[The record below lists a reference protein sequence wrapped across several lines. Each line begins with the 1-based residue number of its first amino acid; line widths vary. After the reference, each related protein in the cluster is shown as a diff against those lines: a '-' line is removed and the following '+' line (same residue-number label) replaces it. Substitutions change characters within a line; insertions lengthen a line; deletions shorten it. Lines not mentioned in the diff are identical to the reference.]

1 MALIMQSLRLPK
13 TPLRVLSLLGLAIFF
28 IVIGC
33 DHFIRPNFYVGIM
46 PPYLPAHLELVY
58 LSGLLEILG
67 GVAVLIG
74 ALRRLAG
81 VGLMVLLV
89 AVYPAN
95 VHMAMHP
102 ELFPELDLGALY
114 ARLALQFVFLYWVYA
129 STLATPR
136 VAQSA
141 TEIADRLSVD

>member
-1 MALIMQSLRLPK
+1 MALIMQFLRLPK
-13 TPLRVLSLLGLAIFF
+13 TPLRVLSLLGLAMFF
-28 IVIGC
+28 IAIGC

-58 LSGLLEILG
+58 LSGLFEILG
-67 GVAVLIG
+67 GLAVLIG

-102 ELFPELDLGALY
+102 EFFPELNLSALY

-136 VAQSA
+136 PAQNA
-141 TEIADRLSVD
+141 TEIEDRFTVD